1 MSEDC
6 EGHGVALVA
15 SFLALQSHVSVEFS
29 PWRGWRKSLDPSLP
43 RPHRQLRR
51 HRAGLIPV

>member
-6 EGHGVALVA
+6 EGHGVVLVA
-15 SFLALQSHVSVEFS
+15 LFPALQSHVSVEFS
-29 PWRGWRKSLDPSLP
+29 PWWGWRKSLDPSLP

-51 HRAGLIPV
+51 HRASSIPV